1 MQRRQQLRPNQP
13 YISPPSHNSP
23 TMGSLS
29 SSSSPSSSSS
39 SRKATRLWIPVLAIL
54 LLLTLIHFLLPPS
67 NSSSSIHQ
75 PNYSNADLKAK
86 NYLNSSEPV
95 IPNPFDFC
103 PSYSP
108 GDKIGAKYGAV
119 TLSKSRMHL
128 GSGARIQRVLNKALA
143 GQSVTI
149 SVLGGSG
156 ISFFFH
162 THPKLNIRIT
172 TQCQHATVQGT
183 TLYPPHATHPASFS
197 GGIPSF
203 PTLLQN

>member
-1 MQRRQQLRPNQP
+1 
-13 YISPPSHNSP
+13 
-23 TMGSLS
+23 MGSLS

-39 SRKATRLWIPVLAIL
+39 SRRATRLWIPVLAIL

-156 ISFFFH
+156 IPFSSSFK
-162 THPKLNIRIT
+162 TPKLT
-172 TQCQHATVQGT
+172 
-183 TLYPPHATHPASFS
+183 
-197 GGIPSF
+197 
-203 PTLLQN
+203 

>member
-1 MQRRQQLRPNQP
+1 
-13 YISPPSHNSP
+13 
-23 TMGSLS
+23 MGSLS
-29 SSSSPSSSSS
+29 PSSPEGV
-39 SRKATRLWIPVLAIL
+39 TCIWIPVFFTL
-54 LLLTLIHFLLPPS
+54 LLLTAIHFILSLLL
-67 NSSSSIHQ
+67 IDTTI

-128 GSGARIQRVLNKALA
+128 RSGARIQRVSSKALA
-143 GQSVTI
+143 RQSVTI

-156 ISFFFH
+156 IPFFPPLS
-162 THPKLNIRIT
+162 THPKLNIRAT
-172 TQCQHATVQGT
+172 PQCQHATVQGT
-183 TLYPPHATHPASFS
+183 TLYAPHDTHPASSS
-197 GGIPSF
+197 GVIPSF
-203 PTLLQN
+203 PTQLRN